1 MSPFLSTQ
9 NSDTKKTD
17 QDYYMSCSE
26 NYNSNL
32 IETRLQEAEI
42 MSGGRH
48 EYFDVIVNIF
58 NVKIT

>member
-9 NSDTKKTD
+9 NSDTKKTGPD
-17 QDYYMSCSE
+17 HYMSCSE

-48 EYFDVIVNIF
+48 E
-58 NVKIT
+58 